1 MTDWSLRQCRKALAL
16 SQSAF
21 AAQLGVAP
29 ESYRPWDA
37 GCRPA
42 PAAILIRA
50 RALVAHRDAHALLSL
65 PVLATLVG
73 VHVRTLRNA
82 ARDGRLSVLYD
93 TRTTF
98 RHLRARATP
107 ADATLF
113 LQTYYN
119 KRVSQEDRLNPLTW
133 ARIPS
138 DYPAQIFGIR
148 QQLGLSQTRFAAVVG
163 AARKAVV
170 YQWETARRC
179 PSPVFWERIQRLSVT
194 SLSESL
200 RKK

>member
-37 GCRPA
+37 GRRPT

-50 RALVAHRDAHALLSL
+50 RALVAHRDAHVLLSL

-82 ARDGRLSVLYD
+82 ARDGRLPVLYD

-119 KRVSQEDRLNPLTW
+119 TRVSQEDRLNPLTW

-138 DYPAQIFGIR
+138 DYPA
-148 QQLGLSQTRFAAVVG
+148 
-163 AARKAVV
+163 
-170 YQWETARRC
+170 
-179 PSPVFWERIQRLSVT
+179 
-194 SLSESL
+194 
-200 RKK
+200 

>member
-1 MTDWSLRQCRKALAL
+1 MTRQEQHPSMTDRSLRQCREALAL

-37 GCRPA
+37 GR
-42 PAAILIRA
+42 
-50 RALVAHRDAHALLSL
+50 L
-65 PVLATLVG
+65 P
-73 VHVRTLRNA
+73 
-82 ARDGRLSVLYD
+82 VLYD

-113 LQTYYN
+113 RQTYYN
-119 KRVSQEDRLNPLTW
+119 KRVSQEDRLDPLTW

-138 DYPAQIFGIR
+138 DYPAQILGIR
-148 QQLGLSQTRFAAVVG
+148 QQLGLSQTRFAALVG

-194 SLSESL
+194 SMRSH
-200 RKK
+200 

>member
-29 ESYRPWDA
+29 ESYRPWDT
-37 GCRPA
+37 GRRPA

-82 ARDGRLSVLYD
+82 ARDGRLPVLYD

-107 ADATLF
+107 ADATLSR
-113 LQTYYN
+113 QTYYN
-119 KRVSQEDRLNPLTW
+119 KRVSQEDRLDPITW

-138 DYPAQIFGIR
+138 DYPAQILGIR
-148 QQLGLSQTRFAAVVG
+148 QQLGLSQTRFAALVG

-194 SLSESL
+194 SMSESL

>member
-37 GCRPA
+37 GRRPA

-82 ARDGRLSVLYD
+82 ARDGRLPVLYD

-113 LQTYYN
+113 RQTYYN
-119 KRVSQEDRLNPLTW
+119 KRVRQEDRLDPLTW

-138 DYPAQIFGIR
+138 DYSAQILGIR
-148 QQLGLSQTRFAAVVG
+148 QQLGLSQTRFAALVG

-194 SLSESL
+194 SMSESL